1 MDTPYIFLALAA
13 FIAGLVDSVVGGG
26 GLIQL
31 PALLV
36 AFPTAP
42 IALLFGT
49 NKFASVFG
57 TFVASV
63 RFCKAQP
70 IPLGTVFPAAV
81 AAFVFSFLG
90 ARSVS
95 LLDPALLRPLVV
107 IALVVVLLY
116 TLFKPSAG
124 DIHAPKLSS
133 SAQRIVAVCIGGVL
147 GFYDGFFGPGTGSF
161 ILFAFVALLGFDFV
175 RASGSAKVLNVATN
189 VAALAFFIPNGY
201 VRYELAVLMAAANV
215 AGSLVGVRLALRNG
229 TRFVRVLFIVVVVA
243 LLAKQII
250 QLASA
255 TN

>member
-1 MDTPYIFLALAA
+1 MVDIPYAFLLPAA
-13 FIAGLVDSVVGGG
+13 FLAGLVDSVVGGG

-36 AFPTAP
+36 AFPGAP

-57 TFVASV
+57 TLVASI

-70 IPLGTVFPAAV
+70 IPFKTVVPAAL
-81 AAFVFSFLG
+81 AAFIFSFLG

-107 IALVVVLLY
+107 VALVAVLIY
-116 TLFKPSAG
+116 TVCRPSAG
-124 DIHAPKLSS
+124 DIHAPKLSPG
-133 SAQRIVAVCIGGVL
+133 AQRLVAVCIGGVL

-175 RASGSAKVLNVATN
+175 RASASAKVLNVATN
-189 VAALAFFIPNGY
+189 IAALAFFIPNGY
-201 VRYELAVLMAAANV
+201 VRYELAVLMGAANV
-215 AGSLVGVRLALRNG
+215 LGSLVGVRLALRNG
-229 TRFVRVLFIVVVVA
+229 ARFVRVLFIVVVTA
-243 LLAKQII
+243 LLAKQIY
-250 QLASA
+250 QLV
-255 TN
+255 

>member
-1 MDTPYIFLALAA
+1 MDTPYVFLTIAA

-36 AFPTAP
+36 AFPSAP

-63 RFCKAQP
+63 RFCRAQP
-70 IPLGTVFPAAV
+70 IPLGTVLPAAL
-81 AAFVFSFLG
+81 AAFIFSFLG

-107 IALVVVLLY
+107 IALIAVLLY

-124 DIHAPKLSS
+124 DIHAPKLSA

-175 RASGSAKVLNVATN
+175 RASASAKVLNVATN
-189 VAALAFFIPNGY
+189 VAALAFFIPHGY
-201 VRYELAVLMAAANV
+201 VRYELAIVMAVANV
-215 AGSLVGVRLALRNG
+215 AGSLLGVRLALRNG
-229 TRFVRVLFIVVVVA
+229 TRFVRVLFLVVVVA

-250 QLASA
+250 QLAA
-255 TN
+255 LTN